1 MRNRYIEKFDS
12 IIKIKIEGKNINNY
26 IKRLLK
32 RKINIIRLIP
42 ISYKEV
48 HLIIKY
54 QEYQKIIKYK
64 TTYKISI
71 INTYGTI
78 RIKKNIKKNT
88 ILILAII
95 LGLFLIIT
103 LSNLIFSID
112 IIHQDKEIRI
122 LLKQELE
129 LNGIKKYHFKK
140 SYKELEKIEDKILE
154 KNKDKLEW
162 IEIIESGTKYIVR
175 IEERKVNTEDEVY
188 RYQSI
193 ISKKDAIITEIKAT
207 QGEKV
212 KNVND
217 YVKKGDTVISGYITL
232 PNNTTKTTMAKGKV
246 YGEVWYQVSVEYP
259 FIYQEE
265 KLTGRSKTIYVLNF
279 INKRFSIFD
288 FDKYKSFSTKDK
300 ILLSN
305 PLINI
310 NLVKEKQ
317 YELIVKDEVYP
328 EDIAINKAQDY
339 IKQKLKKDNPDI
351 KKIKD
356 ITILSNEATDSTI
369 NLKLF
374 VSAIENIG
382 DLIEITPQTDT
393 KEEST

>member
-26 IKRLLK
+26 IKRLLT

-71 INTYGTI
+71 IDTYGTI
-78 RIKKNIKKNT
+78 KIKKNLKKNT

-140 SYKELEKIEDKILE
+140 SIEAENLGIRLIHIYEYEWLDLNQRLKIQSLLKTALNVIPTKIYARNCEVKLITNAQAKIFNNLNHLQGHRNAQVTYGLFYHGNLVQLMSFSRTRYNKNLVGDNTWEIIRGCPGSNNIVVGGVSKLFKYFIKKHNPDSIFSYCDFNKFNGIGYTKLGMKFIGYTAPDMKWILPGGIIQNRSPHKHTKLKETAIAKIFGAGSKKYLWE
-154 KNKDKLEW
+154 KN
-162 IEIIESGTKYIVR
+162 
-175 IEERKVNTEDEVY
+175 
-188 RYQSI
+188 
-193 ISKKDAIITEIKAT
+193 
-207 QGEKV
+207 
-212 KNVND
+212 
-217 YVKKGDTVISGYITL
+217 
-232 PNNTTKTTMAKGKV
+232 
-246 YGEVWYQVSVEYP
+246 
-259 FIYQEE
+259 
-265 KLTGRSKTIYVLNF
+265 
-279 INKRFSIFD
+279 
-288 FDKYKSFSTKDK
+288 
-300 ILLSN
+300 
-305 PLINI
+305 
-310 NLVKEKQ
+310 
-317 YELIVKDEVYP
+317 
-328 EDIAINKAQDY
+328 
-339 IKQKLKKDNPDI
+339 
-351 KKIKD
+351 
-356 ITILSNEATDSTI
+356 
-369 NLKLF
+369 
-374 VSAIENIG
+374 
-382 DLIEITPQTDT
+382 
-393 KEEST
+393 

>member
-71 INTYGTI
+71 IDTYGTI
-78 RIKKNIKKNT
+78 KIKKNIKKNT

-129 LNGIKKYHFKK
+129 INGIKKYHFKK

-175 IEERKVNTEDEVY
+175 IEERKVNTEDEIY
-188 RYQSI
+188 QYQSI

-246 YGEVWYQVSVEYP
+246 YGEVWYQITVEYP

-328 EDIAINKAQDY
+328 EDIAINKAKDY
-339 IKQKLKKDNPDI
+339 IKQKLKKDNPNI

-382 DLIEITPQTDT
+382 DLIEITPQTDI
-393 KEEST
+393 KEENT

>member
-112 IIHQDKEIRI
+112 IIHQDKEIRS

>member
-78 RIKKNIKKNT
+78 KIKKNIKKNT

-112 IIHQDKEIRI
+112 IIHQDKEIRS

-288 FDKYKSFSTKDK
+288 FEKYKSFSTKDK

>member
-78 RIKKNIKKNT
+78 KIKKNIKKNT

-129 LNGIKKYHFKK
+129 LNGIKRYHFKK

>member
-71 INTYGTI
+71 IDTYGTI
-78 RIKKNIKKNT
+78 KIKKNLKKNT

-175 IEERKVNTEDEVY
+175 IEERKVNTEDEIY

-232 PNNTTKTTMAKGKV
+232 PNNTTKTTMAKG
-246 YGEVWYQVSVEYP
+246 EV
-259 FIYQEE
+259 
-265 KLTGRSKTIYVLNF
+265 
-279 INKRFSIFD
+279 
-288 FDKYKSFSTKDK
+288 
-300 ILLSN
+300 
-305 PLINI
+305 
-310 NLVKEKQ
+310 
-317 YELIVKDEVYP
+317 
-328 EDIAINKAQDY
+328 
-339 IKQKLKKDNPDI
+339 
-351 KKIKD
+351 
-356 ITILSNEATDSTI
+356 
-369 NLKLF
+369 
-374 VSAIENIG
+374 
-382 DLIEITPQTDT
+382 
-393 KEEST
+393 

>member
-71 INTYGTI
+71 IDTYGTI
-78 RIKKNIKKNT
+78 KIKKNLKKNT

-140 SYKELEKIEDKILE
+140 SYK
-154 KNKDKLEW
+154 
-162 IEIIESGTKYIVR
+162 
-175 IEERKVNTEDEVY
+175 
-188 RYQSI
+188 
-193 ISKKDAIITEIKAT
+193 
-207 QGEKV
+207 
-212 KNVND
+212 
-217 YVKKGDTVISGYITL
+217 
-232 PNNTTKTTMAKGKV
+232 
-246 YGEVWYQVSVEYP
+246 
-259 FIYQEE
+259 
-265 KLTGRSKTIYVLNF
+265 
-279 INKRFSIFD
+279 
-288 FDKYKSFSTKDK
+288 
-300 ILLSN
+300 
-305 PLINI
+305 
-310 NLVKEKQ
+310 
-317 YELIVKDEVYP
+317 
-328 EDIAINKAQDY
+328 
-339 IKQKLKKDNPDI
+339 
-351 KKIKD
+351 
-356 ITILSNEATDSTI
+356 
-369 NLKLF
+369 
-374 VSAIENIG
+374 
-382 DLIEITPQTDT
+382 
-393 KEEST
+393 

>member
-112 IIHQDKEIRI
+112 IIHQDKEIRS

-246 YGEVWYQVSVEYP
+246 YGEVWYQVTVEYP

>member
-78 RIKKNIKKNT
+78 KIKKNIKKNT

-112 IIHQDKEIRI
+112 IIHQDKEIRS

-246 YGEVWYQVSVEYP
+246 YGEVWYQVTVEYP